1 MSLVHR
7 EYSDPAWLGRIG
19 PRKKCS
25 GFLTAF
31 GAALLMFGVSSAH
44 GEPLDD
50 MIEALGIR
58 EYLLAS
64 EEQCRS
70 VARDQAKNQISGSV
84 QASLQGRSLSA
95 DDLARLD
102 ALIETYTRE
111 ACRLGID
118 EGLMQGYRKAYRA
131 ALTDSEIEAALA
143 FLSSPEGKRFAEA
156 GLSANR
162 AVLPSIARRQE
173 SQASR
178 AAVLLQTRLTSF
190 LNELSKRD

>member
-1 MSLVHR
+1 MYR
-7 EYSDPAWLGRIG
+7 EFSEPAWLGRIG

-31 GAALLMFGVSSAH
+31 GVALLTFGVSNAH

-70 VARDQAKNQISGSV
+70 VARDQAQNQISASV
-84 QASLQGRSLSA
+84 QASQEGRSLSA
-95 DDLARLD
+95 EDLARLD
-102 ALIETYTRE
+102 ALIHTYARE

-143 FLSSPEGKRFAEA
+143 FLSSPEGRKFAEA
-156 GLSANR
+156 GLNANR

-178 AAVLLQTRLTSF
+178 AAVLLQTRLTAF
-190 LNELSKRD
+190 LNELSQRN

>member
-1 MSLVHR
+1 MYR
-7 EYSDPAWLGRIG
+7 EFSEPAWLGRIG

-31 GAALLMFGVSSAH
+31 GVALLTFGVSNAH

-70 VARDQAKNQISGSV
+70 VARDQAQNQISASV
-84 QASLQGRSLSA
+84 QASQEGRSLSA
-95 DDLARLD
+95 EDLARLD
-102 ALIETYTRE
+102 ALIQTYARE

-143 FLSSPEGKRFAEA
+143 FLSSPEGRKFAEA
-156 GLSANR
+156 GLNANR

-178 AAVLLQTRLTSF
+178 AAVLLQTRLTAF
-190 LNELSKRD
+190 LNELSQRN